1 VRGLLIQVRRS
12 DRVRLDEAVALRR
25 ERFGAL
31 GYSYRDRQLFFL
43 DQRLLP
49 FIESDG
55 ARPLGEIANDLLASG
70 DLEEAALPRLLTVLE
85 GLRRKGVVHVVV

>member
-1 VRGLLIQVRRS
+1 VKRS
-12 DRVRLDEAVALRR
+12 ERVRLDDAVALRP

-31 GYSYRDRQLFFL
+31 AYSYRDRQLFFI

-49 FIESDG
+49 FVESDG
-55 ARPLGEIANDLLASG
+55 ARPVGEIADDLVARG
-70 DLEEAALPRLLTVLE
+70 EIEEAALPRLLTVLE

>member
-1 VRGLLIQVRRS
+1 MKRS
-12 DRVRLDEAVALRR
+12 ERVRLDDAVALRP

-31 GYSYRDRQLFFL
+31 AYSYRDRQLFFI

-49 FIESDG
+49 FVESDA
-55 ARPLGEIANDLLASG
+55 ARPVGEIADDLVASG
-70 DLEEAALPRLLTVLE
+70 ELEEAALPRLLTVLE

>member
-1 VRGLLIQVRRS
+1 MRRT
-12 DRVRLDEAVALRR
+12 DRVRLDDSVALRP

-31 GYSYRDRQLFFL
+31 AYSYRDRQLFFI

-49 FIESDG
+49 FVDSAG
-55 ARPLGEIANDLLASG
+55 SRPLGEIADELVARGELAG
-70 DLEEAALPRLLTVLE
+70 DALPRLLTVLE

>member
-1 VRGLLIQVRRS
+1 MKRS
-12 DRVRLDEAVALRR
+12 ERVRLDGSVALRP

-31 GYSYRDRQLFFL
+31 AYSYLDRQLFFI

-49 FIESDG
+49 FVESDA
-55 ARPLGEIANDLLASG
+55 ARSVGEIADELVARG
-70 DLEEAALPRLLTVLE
+70 DLQEAALPSLLTVLE